1 MKSVSLFSGIG
12 GFDLGFQRAGI
23 ECVAVCEIDK
33 NAQSVLRR
41 HFPHAELFD
50 DVRKVGKETHGRKS
64 IDLVCG
70 GFPCQD
76 VSIAGKRAGLAGER
90 SGLWFEFARVIDELE
105 PQWVVI
111 ENVPGLLSSN
121 GGRDIQIIID
131 ALTQI
136 GYTVDIDI
144 KDAQEFGVPQRRRRV
159 FLTCV
164 RLDDLLQRRTDLSK
178 QISADLLSQILLNA
192 WGATQQVSSLVPLHS
207 VYEKPI
213 ERCVSL
219 LSKMTGLLEITRER
233 LACKKYQNGLDALLD
248 QFGEEGKNSESG
260 LIKRSEIQKGENSG
274 KTVMYPFDLKAENGD
289 MNISSWLREYL
300 DAVCETGKGCTT
312 STLKNQI
319 TDHQIYIF
327 SVMALLITERI
338 LLSTDWSES
347 YWSAASSLSTLI
359 QENMNYARQ
368 ASNNLFIES
377 GLRDSWRDYLSSA
390 SNIQDELERRVGN
403 ISAAE
408 VLFERE
414 SGERN
419 ITPSREAGK
428 EVAYSLRANPSHSG
442 DKWDGGINKTLVP
455 AFMAGQGAKA
465 GGIGESETLSPTLKG
480 AASGTN
486 QVPSV
491 AFGWNKSPSQ
501 TMKVAETTDA
511 LQASPTSNPAVFVSD
526 FAQITSKEHGSKPS
540 VISQPLNTLGQ
551 MSVWHN
557 HQQDGSIRIQEDGT
571 APTVSRQWGT
581 GGNNVP
587 FVGVRRL
594 LPVECERLQ
603 GFPDGWTDGQ
613 SDSTRYRQLGNAVA
627 VPVIEWIGNRIISC

>member
-1 MKSVSLFSGIG
+1 MRFLSLFSGIG
-12 GFDLGFQRAGI
+12 GFDLGFERAGMT
-23 ECVAVCEIDK
+23 CDTVCEIDAS
-33 NAQSVLRR
+33 AQEILRR
-41 HFPHAELFD
+41 HFPHARLID
-50 DVRKVGKETHGRKS
+50 DVRKAGKETHERKS
-64 IDLVCG
+64 IDLICG

-76 VSIAGKRAGLAGER
+76 VSIAGRRAGLAGER

-121 GGRDIQIIID
+121 RGRDIQIIID
-131 ALTQI
+131 ALTQM

-403 ISAAE
+403 ISAAK
-408 VLFERE
+408 VLFESE
-414 SGERN
+414 SGARDN
-419 ITPSREAGK
+419 PQSREAGK
-428 EVAYSLRANPSHSG
+428 DIAFSFRASPSHSG
-442 DKWDGGINKTLVP
+442 DKGDGGINTTLIP
-455 AFMAGQGAKA
+455 
-465 GGIGESETLSPTLKG
+465 
-480 AASGTN
+480 
-486 QVPSV
+486 V
-491 AFGWNKSPSQ
+491 AFGWNKSASQ
-501 TMKVAETTDA
+501 TLRWSSSATDA
-511 LQASPTSNPAVFVSD
+511 LQASPSSNPAIVMAHGQANAEIMISRSPSLTVNHEAPIM
-526 FAQITSKEHGSKPS
+526 FAPNDNRMI
-540 VISQPLNTLGQ
+540 
-551 MSVWHN
+551 
-557 HQQDGSIRIQEDGT
+557 
-571 APTVSRQWGT
+571 
-581 GGNNVP
+581 
-587 FVGVRRL
+587 GVRRL
-594 LPVECERLQ
+594 TPLECERLQ
-603 GFPDGWTDGQ
+603 GFPDNWTAGL
-613 SDSTRYRQLGNAVA
+613 SDTARYRLLGNAVA
-627 VPVIEWIGNRIISC
+627 VPVAKWIGRRIVEEQ